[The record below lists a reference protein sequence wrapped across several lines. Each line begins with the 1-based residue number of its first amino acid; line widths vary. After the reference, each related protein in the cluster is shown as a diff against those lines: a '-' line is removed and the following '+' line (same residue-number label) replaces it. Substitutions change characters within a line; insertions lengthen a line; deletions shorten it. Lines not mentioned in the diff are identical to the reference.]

1 MTLKQARQHLAALR
15 QRQTP
20 QRTAILRTLMESKHP
35 LTAQEVA
42 GKVRVTYPHISL
54 DTIYR
59 NLTMLRDAGLVNQ
72 VNLQNREAARF
83 EFQAEGQ
90 HHHHFICLGCG
101 KTFCVDSCDL
111 PLLKELPREDP
122 GFRVVGHAFEVYGF
136 CSRCQSS

>member
-1 MTLKQARQHLAALR
+1 MEHLVAHG

-20 QRTAILRTLMESKHP
+20 QRTAILRALIEARRP

-42 GKVRVTYPHISL
+42 GRVRVTYPNISL

-72 VNLQNREAARF
+72 VNLQNRESARF

-101 KTFCVDSCDL
+101 KTFCVEPCDL
-111 PLLKELPREDP
+111 PLLAKSPQDDP
-122 GFRVVGHAFEVYGF
+122 DFRVVGHAFEVYGF
-136 CSRCQSS
+136 CSKCQSDQV